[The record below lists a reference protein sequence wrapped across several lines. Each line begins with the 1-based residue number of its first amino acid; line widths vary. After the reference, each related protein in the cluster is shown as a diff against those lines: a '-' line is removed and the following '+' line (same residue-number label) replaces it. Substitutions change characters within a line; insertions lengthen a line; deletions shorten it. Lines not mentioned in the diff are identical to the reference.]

1 MESSIADICA
11 MHQAYLLL
19 GSNQGD
25 RTSYLN
31 QAREAL
37 ASIGLIRQS
46 SSFYETAAWGL
57 TEQPAFLNQALL
69 LETELEPLV
78 LLESVLQ
85 IEKNLG
91 RERKERYGPRTLDID
106 ILLYDDLI
114 YQHERLTIPHPELP
128 NRRFALTA
136 LSEIAGTAVHPLFER
151 TLDELLTQCPDPL
164 AVTRLT

>member
-1 MESSIADICA
+1 MESSNADICA

-31 QAREAL
+31 QARERL
-37 ASIGLIRQS
+37 KTLGSIRQC
-46 SSFYETAAWGL
+46 SSFYETAAWGF

-69 LETELEPLV
+69 LETELEPLM
-78 LLESVLQ
+78 LLASILH
-85 IEKNLG
+85 IEQNLG

-106 ILLYDDLI
+106 ILLYDNLI
-114 YQHERLTIPHPELP
+114 FQHERLTIPHPELT

-136 LSEIAGTAVHPLFER
+136 LSEIAGTAVHPVFKR
-151 TLDELLTQCPDPL
+151 TLDELLTQCSDSL